1 MPFPYWCTCNSHW
14 TYSVKRS
21 LHSTFVSHVSACERL
36 GNLNAIRSRLGIEE
50 VGKTNV
56 KKSELDKWQ
65 CCTGHQTRTG
75 RYNYKTPINT
85 YFGKRNNDI

>member
-1 MPFPYWCTCNSHW
+1 MQ
-14 TYSVKRS
+14 
-21 LHSTFVSHVSACERL
+21 
-36 GNLNAIRSRLGIEE
+36 IRSMLGIEE

-65 CCTGHQTRTG
+65 CCTGQTRTE